1 MYVITYC
8 FEIVC
13 LQSCIWINFSKR
25 NIEEKCKTGHTNTA
39 KSKQGTAVKQIGRHL
54 FNYFGIY
61 IFLLYRFYSSA
72 IFLQLFLC
80 PWFIFY
86 CLLFTLIKIYRV
98 PWIIGVFSTYCLS
111 CREWAWQNIILSLSL
126 FLSLSLSSFFAGSPN
141 YKAHL
146 LVSLLRLQL
155 LASSWCYLCNC
166 LFLPEHTEL
175 VSNWLKISCC
185 LFL

>member
-1 MYVITYC
+1 MLLHIALELYVCSYISGSIFVKET
-8 FEIVC
+8 
-13 LQSCIWINFSKR
+13 Q
-25 NIEEKCKTGHTNTA
+25 EKCKIGHTNIA
-39 KSKQGTAVKQIGRHL
+39 KTEQGTAAKRIGKHV
-54 FNYFGIY
+54 FYYFGLH
-61 IFLLYRFYSSA
+61 IFLLYRFCSSA
-72 IFLQLFLC
+72 IFLQFFLC

-86 CLLFTLIKIYRV
+86 CILFIIIKIYHV
-98 PWIIGVFSTYCLS
+98 PWIIGLFSTYFIS
-111 CREWAWQNIILSLSL
+111 CGEWAWQNIILSLSL
-126 FLSLSLSSFFAGSPN
+126 FLSLSLSSFFAWSPN

-166 LFLPEHTEL
+166 LFLPEHSEL